1 MSAESASAAPAAA
14 PETPVDRFPV
24 KRFWHAMENRD
35 VEGVIESWTDDVVCK
50 SLGNERLGF
59 KGKDE
64 ARVFISA
71 LLHGCDSF
79 EYTEEIRT
87 HDTLILFLRARF
99 EGLTLYGIDILRMNE
114 QGQCTEFAVR
124 VRPYMQA
131 SVLVGKVA
139 VNLTRGGGR
148 WRTLMMTILVRPLS
162 VVQRIGYRIHN
173 RLVEASLRRQ
183 LAAGRG

>member
-1 MSAESASAAPAAA
+1 MSAESVAPATA

-50 SLGNERLGF
+50 SLGNEQLGF
-59 KGKDE
+59 RGKDE
-64 ARVFISA
+64 ARLFVSA
-71 LLHGCDSF
+71 LLNGCDSF

-99 EGLTLYGIDILRMNE
+99 QGLTLHGIDILRINE

-131 SVLVGKVA
+131 SILVGRVA
-139 VNLTRGGGR
+139 INLTRGGG
-148 WRTLMMTILVRPLS
+148 LVRSLLIRLMIPPLS
-162 VVQRIGYRIHN
+162 FAQRIGYRIYN
-173 RLVEASLRRQ
+173 RLTAAALRRQ
-183 LAAGRG
+183 L